1 MSFDEILKI
10 IFYCCCSENA
20 LKNILI
26 FVCFQDFMI
35 FKKPKNISWVRVAWI
50 RNCVFPKNENL
61 WFLLSGWTVVSKRL
75 KKLGL
80 FAFFGNPYSCNP
92 YSRDAFGFLTKNG
105 NVDLRVYGVLKNWK
119 FWKCIFLFLS
129 TPYTPKVVFSFF
141 VQNSKPS
148 RE

>member
-10 IFYCCCSENA
+10 LFYCCCSENA

-26 FVCFQDFMI
+26 FVCFQDFTI

-80 FAFFGNPYSCNP
+80 FTFFDNSYLYNP
-92 YSRDAFGFLTKNG
+92 YSRWFWFFHKKRKHDFRSVRCAQK
-105 NVDLRVYGVLKNWK
+105 LKNPK
-119 FWKCIFLFLS
+119 FWFCDFRRNRSILIHFVVWLKCL
-129 TPYTPKVVFSFF
+129 T
-141 VQNSKPS
+141 
-148 RE
+148 